1 MSSFDDMP
9 KGGERVWQA
18 EGYLVAM
25 VYDEEPKAAEMLSTL
40 RDLQESG
47 ALELTDAVGI
57 ACDSEGK
64 VRIVET
70 VGGKKSGH
78 PVAKGALWGVLVGA
92 LFTVP
97 VIGLAAGAGVEALA
111 AKSKNSGIT
120 REFQKRVAE
129 RLQPNTSAV
138 LVLGRATSPE
148 KREEVLK
155 AVAPLGGHLI
165 HTDLPSDVLQE
176 LEEALTPEEPGASAD
191 SVEGS

>member
-9 KGGERVWQA
+9 KGGEREWQA
-18 EGYLVAM
+18 EGYLVAIA
-25 VYDEEPKAAEMLSTL
+25 YDEEPKAAEMLSTL
-40 RDLQESG
+40 RELQDSG

-70 VGGKKSGH
+70 VGGKKGGH
-78 PVAKGALWGVLVGA
+78 PVAKGALWGVVVGA

-97 VIGLAAGAGVEALA
+97 VVGLAAGAGVEAIRA
-111 AKSKNSGIT
+111 RGDRHGIT
-120 REFQKRVAE
+120 REFQKRVAD

-138 LVLGRATSPE
+138 LVLGRATSAE
-148 KREEVLK
+148 KRAEVLQ

-165 HTDLPSDVLQE
+165 HTDLSPDVLDE
-176 LEEALTPEEPGASAD
+176 LEKALTPDESAGAD